1 MNKEDRIA
9 VFLQDL
15 KDIKS
20 SLQLIQIAAK
30 NEFEPPL
37 LSDISNSLEI
47 LLSKY
52 SKIIKTSEDLF

>member
-15 KDIKS
+15 RDIKS
-20 SLQLIQIAAK
+20 SLQLIQIAVK
-30 NEFEPPL
+30 NEFEPPS
-37 LSDISNSLEI
+37 LSDISNLLEI

-52 SKIIKTSEDLF
+52 SKTVDTAEDLF